1 MGMKASWS
9 VVVIYEDVSTRE
21 EAVKFSD
28 NLFRR
33 FWSEYEFDVSWWAV
47 SELEKSEH
55 AATAA
60 EKAVKADLLVFAL
73 TPEGELPDCL
83 FAWVDRWIEK
93 RGEREGA
100 LAGLLD
106 PAASPNGVATQ
117 KYLYLRSLAH
127 RTGMDYLMQLPENMA
142 RTIPDSIDSYAERA
156 STRTSVLDE
165 ILNRPMPAA
174 SPKGRSARILR

>member
-9 VVVIYEDVSTRE
+9 VVVIYDDLPTRE

-28 NLFRR
+28 VLVRR
-33 FWSEYEFDVSWWAV
+33 FWSEYEFDVGWWSV
-47 SELEKSEH
+47 RDLEKPER
-55 AATAA
+55 ALTAA
-60 EKAVKADLLVFAL
+60 AKAAKADLLVFAL
-73 TPEGELPDCL
+73 KPEGELPDCV
-83 FAWVDRWIEK
+83 FAWIDRWIEK

-106 PAASPNGVATQ
+106 PAAGPNGIATE

-127 RTGMDYLMQLPENMA
+127 RTGMDYLMQVPENMV

-156 STRTSVLDE
+156 STRSSVLDE
-165 ILNRPMPAA
+165 ILNRPLPAA
-174 SPKGRSARILR
+174 SPKGRSARTLR